1 MLLLQSVEETHSA
14 TAASPQEVKATY
26 GGQKCLLSSGLQGAG
41 RLHCLTQQDR
51 GMPADSPVAVT
62 WSRLLAAVHAWSSS
76 SSTQQA
82 APSHHSLHANLQS
95 CSPRLRKAKPCHWL
109 RWKRERIPQY
119 KERVGWGRYRRLCP
133 VVKSRAVKVRN
144 HSSVSRAGLT
154 LVPLILV
161 LLGANKA
168 VRGPLSTHRRQGILL
183 HAWWRIGERVR
194 KASPEQV
201 GFVPSPPTARPQ
213 APCCHCCPYSPARAT
228 SCCAHPANLMGK
240 AGRSRDSANPI
251 Y

>member
-1 MLLLQSVEETHSA
+1 MIAAEGFQAGGLGCV
-14 TAASPQEVKATY
+14 TAAECGRNTFCYCSVSP
-26 GGQKCLLSSGLQGAG
+26 GGKSYVRWPKVSAELWTAGSGTAALSHAAGQRDACRQPGGTDMEQAPCCGA
-41 RLHCLTQQDR
+41 RVEQQQQHTASC
-51 GMPADSPVAVT
+51 PFPSQPPCKPSV
-62 WSRLLAAVHAWSSS
+62 LLA
-76 SSTQQA
+76 QA
-82 APSHHSLHANLQS
+82 K
-95 CSPRLRKAKPCHWL
+95 KAKPCHWL

-183 HAWWRIGERVR
+183 HA
-194 KASPEQV
+194 
-201 GFVPSPPTARPQ
+201 
-213 APCCHCCPYSPARAT
+213 
-228 SCCAHPANLMGK
+228 
-240 AGRSRDSANPI
+240 
-251 Y
+251 